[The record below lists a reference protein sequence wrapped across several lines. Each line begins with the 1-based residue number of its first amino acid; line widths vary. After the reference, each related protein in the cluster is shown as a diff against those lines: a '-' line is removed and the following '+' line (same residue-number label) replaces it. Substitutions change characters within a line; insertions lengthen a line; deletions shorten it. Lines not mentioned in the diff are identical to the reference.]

1 MQAPLIYLK
10 ISLFLYTVSQVSL
23 TSYLVLSIFL
33 LLLKTVAIQ
42 DILQVQGAFSTS
54 QGQYLCQHKHSFR
67 LYFRKHIFWQMF
79 DQKTSMCA

>member
-10 ISLFLYTVSQVSL
+10 ISLFLYSKSGL
-23 TSYLVLSIFL
+23 SYFLPGAEYFL

-54 QGQYLCQHKHSFR
+54 QGQYLCQHKHSLR